1 MGGPEVDRGPRRAR
15 ARSSRAPPRPGDGR
29 DEPVADRVHS
39 LPTPRPIRTVLGH
52 FATGV
57 VLVTAID
64 GDEPVG
70 MACNSFTS
78 VSLEPPL
85 VLFCAAKSSTTWPR
99 IQAAGK
105 WAANILDEDGE
116 EICRLFAQKG
126 ADRFAHIAYT
136 PGRTGAPILEDAL
149 AFVDCETIAEHD
161 AGDHVIV
168 VGRVLELGY
177 QPEGKPLLFYRGGYG
192 RFES

>member
-1 MGGPEVDRGPRRAR
+1 MSP
-15 ARSSRAPPRPGDGR
+15 SHKQILAPD
-29 DEPVADRVHS
+29 AAA
-39 LPTPRPIRTVLGH
+39 LRTVLGH

-57 VLVTAID
+57 AIITAVD

-78 VSLEPPL
+78 VSLDPQL
-85 VLFCAAKSSTTWPR
+85 VLFCAAKSSSTWPR
-99 IQAAGK
+99 IQAAQK
-105 WAANILDEDGE
+105 WAANILAEDGE
-116 EICRLFAQKG
+116 EVCRLFAQKG

-136 PGRTGAPILEDAL
+136 TGRTGAPVLDDAI
-149 AFVDCETIAEHD
+149 AFVDCETVAEHD

-177 QPEGKPLLFYRGGYG
+177 AAEGRPLLFYRGGYG
-192 RFES
+192 RFDI